1 MKYLM
6 MFGFIA
12 FSSSLIAQ
20 PAVYKGSELT
30 IPQGVVVSGESP
42 VYYEN
47 IVLSNEGGSF
57 VPQSADI
64 RTLASVE
71 SATVNVMES
80 LPVQVSVTI
89 SGTKSIPCI
98 DLLTPAVVYA
108 DNTFNVVLAVSELG
122 PAETCIQVTEPFETT
137 VTLDVTGLSA
147 GTYSVN
153 VNNAVTEEF
162 ELQTG
167 S

>member
-1 MKYLM
+1 MKNLM
-6 MFGFIA
+6 MFGLIA
-12 FSSSLIAQ
+12 ISSGLMAQ

-30 IPQGVVVSGESP
+30 IPQGVVISGDKP

-47 IVLSNEGGSF
+47 IVLSNNDGSF
-57 VPQSADI
+57 VPQAAEM
-64 RTLASVE
+64 RTLANVDSASV
-71 SATVNVMES
+71 NIMES

-137 VTLDVTGLSA
+137 VSLDVSGLGA
-147 GTYSVN
+147 GTYTVQ
-153 VNNAVTEEF
+153 VNNAVNEEF
-162 ELQTG
+162 VLQAG